1 MKIFIFWL
9 ATDWTSLDNAIS
21 TFPAVHELKDLLYW
35 ESTQSLSTSLFFL
48 LFHRTETFTPT
59 SFSIHVSKITTT
71 LALDKK
77 DTVVIPEMKFLIC
90 QTIQVPQNPKI
101 PSYACCNLYPEII
114 ISVLTKF
121 TTRNKH
127 KETKLKQ
134 DKRSK
139 ITSGSLHQN
148 QNVGLN
154 LEINQKPA
162 QLMKQRLKNIK
173 GASRSVLC
181 RLQTL

>member
-1 MKIFIFWL
+1 M
-9 ATDWTSLDNAIS
+9 IS
-21 TFPAVHELKDLLYW
+21 SFPAVHELKDLLYW
-35 ESTQSLSTSLFFL
+35 KSTQSLSTSLFFL
-48 LFHRTETFTPT
+48 LFHRTETFIPKHLSAFTCLKSPQLQY
-59 SFSIHVSKITTT
+59 
-71 LALDKK
+71 LALDRK
-77 DTVVIPEMKFLIC
+77 DTIVFPEIKLLIC
-90 QTIQVPQNPKI
+90 QTILVPQNLKI
-101 PSYACCNLYPEII
+101 PSCAYCNLCPEIT

-121 TTRNKH
+121 MTRNKH

-181 RLQTL
+181 WLQTL

>member
-1 MKIFIFWL
+1 MW
-9 ATDWTSLDNAIS
+9 
-21 TFPAVHELKDLLYW
+21 FP
-35 ESTQSLSTSLFFL
+35 LSL
-48 LFHRTETFTPT
+48 LFMSWKICSTENPHKA
-59 SFSIHVSKITTT
+59 SLLLSSSSYSIEQKPSLQNLIAFMCLKSLQLHY
-71 LALDKK
+71 LALDRK
-77 DTVVIPEMKFLIC
+77 DTVVFPDMKLLIC
-90 QTIQVPQNPKI
+90 QTIQVPQNLKI
-101 PSYACCNLYPEII
+101 PSSAYCNLYPEII
-114 ISVLTKF
+114 ISVLTKS
-121 TTRNKH
+121 TKRNKH

-134 DKRSK
+134 DERSK

>member
-1 MKIFIFWL
+1 MCLKSPQLQYL
-9 ATDWTSLDNAIS
+9 ALDRKD
-21 TFPAVHELKDLLYW
+21 TAVFHELKLLLCQDL
-35 ESTQSLSTSLFFL
+35 SG
-48 LFHRTETFTPT
+48 
-59 SFSIHVSKITTT
+59 
-71 LALDKK
+71 
-77 DTVVIPEMKFLIC
+77 
-90 QTIQVPQNPKI
+90 TIQVPQNLKI
-101 PSYACCNLYPEII
+101 PSRAYCNLYPEII

-121 TTRNKH
+121 TTRDKH

-173 GASRSVLC
+173 GASRSVLW
-181 RLQTL
+181 